1 MSTWVDR
8 QRQEAFNLY
17 RRYIGVSLH
26 FKAGSSY
33 DYTLY
38 NGGSRITLRSF
49 LQKSPGE
56 ISKFVQLKNKLS
68 GITPEEFLFAQARYD
83 NLNINNLLDRK
94 AFNLYEDWH
103 SQYGA
108 ADTFLETVTEELQ
121 RYVGLIGIEDNTAI
135 KDVVMQLLDTQDD
148 HNIEMIAWILQTT
161 PNIATDVRAGSEAS
175 VFRKMML
182 DRAIRV
188 QRFYS
193 YLCII

>member
-1 MSTWVDR
+1 MSSWVDR

-49 LQKSPGE
+49 LAKPPTE
-56 ISKFVQLKNKLS
+56 ISKFVQLKNKLG
-68 GITPEEFLFAQARYD
+68 GITPEEFLFVQARYD
-83 NLNINNLLDRK
+83 NLDINNLLDKK
-94 AFNLYEDWH
+94 AFTLYEDWQ

-108 ADTFLETVTEELQ
+108 NDTFVETVTEELH
-121 RYVGLIGIEDNTAI
+121 RWVGRVGIVDNTEMR
-135 KDVVMQLLDTQDD
+135 DVVLQLLDTQDD
-148 HNIEMIAWILQTT
+148 HNIEMIAWILQTS
-161 PNIATDVRAGSEAS
+161 PNIVTDVRAGSEAN
-175 VFRKMML
+175 VFRKLLL
-182 DRAIRV
+182 DKTIRI
-188 QRFYS
+188 QKFYS